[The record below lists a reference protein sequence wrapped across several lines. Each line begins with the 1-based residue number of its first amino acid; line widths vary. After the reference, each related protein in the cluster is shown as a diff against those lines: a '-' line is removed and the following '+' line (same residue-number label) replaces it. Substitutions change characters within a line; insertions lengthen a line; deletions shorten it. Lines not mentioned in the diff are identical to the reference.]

1 MLFPAN
7 LHESLIVLPLDWN
20 TWYVS
25 RSSRN
30 RFNLHGKKSAS
41 LGTNILLLGVLCTL
55 TSVTSSFHTHS
66 SLQSSL
72 LGFFLALLDGVGLRN
87 MSLDTLVWAT
97 SPPAKTMRRRF
108 GSLFSVGYGS
118 SLMSG
123 APLGVV
129 PLEGYPNL
137 NSPMNNSKKRVDHP
151 SCAKRRCMNGCRLVS
166 NGLVAKQLISSNS
179 QFRVFLDVDLTRWH
193 RYGRPWSFLW
203 RRGSRWD
210 LPGTPCSSS
219 CWFAISGLMVLETSS
234 FYPLI
239 KTVLLLNRVSS
250 ILYFNP
256 LAMGQ
261 YPSAS

>member
-1 MLFPAN
+1 MVGNQLLWEQTFFFLGFVHSHQCDIILPYPFI
-7 LHESLIVLPLDWN
+7 LTILI
-20 TWYVS
+20 
-25 RSSRN
+25 
-30 RFNLHGKKSAS
+30 
-41 LGTNILLLGVLCTL
+41 LGVLSC
-55 TSVTSSFHTHS
+55 SSWRCGIEEYVSWHS
-66 SLQSSL
+66 RLSYI
-72 LGFFLALLDGVGLRN
+72 
-87 MSLDTLVWAT
+87 TT
-97 SPPAKTMRRRF
+97 AKTMRRRF

-118 SLMSG
+118 SLMLG
-123 APLGVV
+123 APVGGCPIGRLPQPELPPWTTRRSVLITRAVPRGAAWMVV
-129 PLEGYPNL
+129 GW
-137 NSPMNNSKKRVDHP
+137 SPMDWWQNK
-151 SCAKRRCMNGCRLVS
+151 
-166 NGLVAKQLISSNS
+166 LISSNG

-219 CWFAISGLMVLETSS
+219 CWFAISGLMVLEASP

>member
-1 MLFPAN
+1 MHSHQCNFILPYPFI
-7 LHESLIVLPLDWN
+7 LTILI
-20 TWYVS
+20 
-25 RSSRN
+25 
-30 RFNLHGKKSAS
+30 
-41 LGTNILLLGVLCTL
+41 LGVLSCSSWRCGIEEYVSWHSRMVYIT
-55 TSVTSSFHTHS
+55 TSK
-66 SLQSSL
+66 
-72 LGFFLALLDGVGLRN
+72 N
-87 MSLDTLVWAT
+87 NAT
-97 SPPAKTMRRRF
+97 SFRILVFCRIRIIIDVRSPRWGLSHWKATPTWT
-108 GSLFSVGYGS
+108 
-118 SLMSG
+118 
-123 APLGVV
+123 P
-129 PLEGYPNL
+129 
-137 NSPMNNSKKRVDHP
+137 PMNNSKKRVDHP

-166 NGLVAKQLISSNS
+166 SGLVAKQLISSNG

-219 CWFAISGLMVLETSS
+219 CWFAISGLMVLETSP

-261 YPSAS
+261 YPSAA